1 MNSTKYLESVYNE
14 MPYHIKANVGF
25 PDAFMFLTN
34 EQEQFIIELHE
45 NDREAVKSTLLETLK
60 EMKGLINEL

>member
-34 EQEQFIIELHE
+34 EQEQFIIELFDKE
-45 NDREAVKSTLLETLK
+45 RKAVKETLLETVD